1 LHTSLTSDTVCVDII
16 ELRLVADVH
25 FVVVVAGRGVELT
38 AANFKDKLASSLKG
52 IGLVELFNLSVS
64 FEASFDS
71 FV

>member
-1 LHTSLTSDTVCVDII
+1 
-16 ELRLVADVH
+16 VH